1 MQFDSFFWLLVMIKQ
16 RSIIHSV
23 SARGNGIHSGKQVLM
38 NLLPAPIDHGV
49 IFKRLDLN
57 GKTIKAQSAFVNEV
71 VLSTGLEE
79 DGTKVSTV
87 EHLLSALSALGI
99 DNIIVELDSFEVP
112 IMDGSSAHFIFLIQ
126 AAGIV
131 EQDAYKKFFV
141 IKEPIRVEHNDSWAE
156 LLPYFGFKVSLEIN
170 FYHKLIKDSGQKLSF
185 DFSEESYLKEIS
197 RARTFGLIKDL
208 KELQKN
214 GKALGASL
222 ENAIAL
228 DDDNI
233 LNTDGMRYSNE
244 FVKHKILD
252 IIGDLYLLGNSVVG
266 EYKGYKT
273 GHYIN
278 NKLLTKLLNNSNS
291 WGIKEFEEQDTPII
305 FYSDDYWQKNFI

>member
-1 MQFDSFFWLLVMIKQ
+1 MIKQ
-16 RSIIHSV
+16 RSIIHQV
-23 SARGNGIHSGKQVLM
+23 SARGKGIHSGRKVLM

-57 GKTIKAQSAFVNEV
+57 GKTIKAHNAFVNEV
-71 VLSTGLEE
+71 ILSTGLEE

-141 IKEPIRVEHNDSWAE
+141 IKKPIKIQHNDSWAE
-156 LLPYFGFKVSLEIN
+156 LLPYFGFKVSLEID
-170 FYHKLIKDSGQKLSF
+170 FYHKFIKDSGQKLSF
-185 DFSEESYLKEIS
+185 DFSNESYLKEIS
-197 RARTFGLIKDL
+197 RARTFGLLKDL
-208 KELQKN
+208 KALQKK
-214 GKALGASL
+214 GKALGAST

-228 DDDNI
+228 DDDTI
-233 LNTDGMRYSNE
+233 LNTDGVRYTNE

-273 GHYIN
+273 GHNIN
-278 NKLLTKLLNNSNS
+278 NKLLTKLLDDEDS
-291 WGIKEFEEQDTPII
+291 WEIQEFEKQDTPIT
-305 FYSDDYWQKNFI
+305 FYSDSDWQKNFI